1 MDDSTMDLLKS
12 LNEIIFPSRCLS
24 CSTLGDSMCPACRL
38 IWSHQSHVQ
47 RLTKD
52 NGKKLVV
59 ISSVL
64 YSPTAS
70 RILLAAKESHI
81 KRADSLIIGALDY
94 AMQDFMSR
102 NKSCNNLGL
111 VPIPSRPQ
119 ANRLRGRDFLYSLTH
134 ALSEKYQIPVR
145 PILGY
150 SRRVRDQS
158 KLNSRQRWN
167 NLNGSLVLIKDIS
180 PQESRGLILI
190 DDLVTTGATL
200 LAAESALNH
209 AGIQAVGAVTACV
222 AQPLR

>member
-1 MDDSTMDLLKS
+1 M
-12 LNEIIFPSRCLS
+12 RCLS
-24 CSTLGDSMCPACRL
+24 CLALGDSICASCQM
-38 IWSHQSHVQ
+38 IWSHHSYIQKL
-47 RLTKD
+47 RKD
-52 NGKKLVV
+52 NGEKLTV
-59 ISSVL
+59 ISSVQ

-70 RILLAAKESHI
+70 RILLAAKESYI
-81 KRADSLIIGALDY
+81 RRADNLVIDALDY
-94 AMQDFMSR
+94 AMQDFISH
-102 NKSCNNLGL
+102 NPSLDILGL

-119 ANRLRGRDFLYSLTH
+119 ANRLRGRDFLYSLTY

-167 NLNGSLVLIKDIS
+167 NLNGSLVLKRDIS
-180 PQESRGLILI
+180 LQESRGLILI

-200 LAAESALNH
+200 LAAENALNH
-209 AGIQAVGAVTACV
+209 AGIRAVGAVTACV